1 LSDDLTERIG
11 VLTREE
17 VLEAALAVGADVE
30 TEEPEPEEQRFL
42 ASVEAEPFAAIAE
55 VEELAR
61 LSLLLAAGDP
71 ELRPIV
77 EEAVDAVG
85 KKAFIFGGAEI
96 LIAGTLT
103 LGLLHMLM
111 SRGRLSEE
119 QTEVTYDEH
128 GRPIVRHRKVVYG
141 VSSGITGVLKA
152 LAGKS

>member
-1 LSDDLTERIG
+1 LSDDLTERIEA
-11 VLTREE
+11 LSREE
-17 VLEAALAVGADVE
+17 VLEAALAVGQDAE
-30 TEEPEPEEQRFL
+30 TDGSDPEVQQFL
-42 ASVEAEPFAAIAE
+42 ASVEAEPFAAVAE

-61 LSLLLAAGDP
+61 LSLLLAADDP
-71 ELRPIV
+71 ELRPTV

-111 SRGRLSEE
+111 SRGRLSEKE
-119 QTEVTYDEH
+119 TEVTYDEN
-128 GRPIVRHRKVVYG
+128 GRPVVRHREVVYG

-152 LAGKS
+152 LVGKS